1 MWEESIDDP
10 IRAGGTKRMRILLPA
25 FVVLCVWVAA
35 TEADNVP
42 QIPRIDGRL
51 EAERTNLDWRGSYDR
66 HGIN

>member
-1 MWEESIDDP
+1 
-10 IRAGGTKRMRILLPA
+10 MRILLPA

-35 TEADNVP
+35 TEADDVP

-51 EAERTNLDWRGSYDR
+51 EAERINLDWRGSYDR